1 MNLSQSSSIETESD
15 CIGFFS
21 RNRLADSAS
30 SGSLITAAVLSSI
43 ASPFTIYLNVL
54 VMVAVKIKR
63 RLQTH
68 PNILLAGMAVT
79 DLLVGLVV
87 QPLYI
92 TKTIFLLQG
101 KGFHEFC
108 GIEEAFTVSFTL
120 ASTASLLHLVLIS
133 GERYL
138 AMNHTFTHAYVVT
151 KTRLMVSSAVAWII
165 TVLSVIAIS
174 YFSDLLRFLFAVIVP
189 VIVVLQLLV
198 YKEARR
204 HEKQI
209 LSQQISLE
217 AGEKFENEKK
227 ALKLT
232 TTILAAIFA
241 CIFFPFIAM
250 LLTWRF
256 FGEVFSHE
264 IKNTV
269 RQLFFLLVML
279 NSVLNPII
287 YSVRARQFRVAF
299 IELLLRKNF
308 HEAQEFERKLFG
320 PRHSGGRPEDEQE
333 RDLQEQNEAGRNPV
347 QANRHQANGAVVLA
361 PGAIFDEND
370 ATSAEHEPVSSNAPG
385 STFRKAERT
394 LFAARHNDGRHEAGQ
409 ESDHRKQSDAAR
421 NSVQAN
427 QDKGNY
433 GSAIFLPGAIFDE
446 NDAASAENE
455 PISSNSPGSTF
466 KKAEEELSER
476 TNPVPATQNEEDEE
490 EVLVLG
496 ISLHYSH
503 TTASQNGN
511 I

>member
-1 MNLSQSSSIETESD
+1 MNFSHSSSIETESD

-21 RNRLADSAS
+21 RYRLADSAN
-30 SGSLITAAVLSSI
+30 SGSLITAAILSSI
-43 ASPFTIYLNVL
+43 ASPFTIFLNLL

-68 PNILLAGMAVT
+68 PNILLACMAVT

-92 TKTIFLLQG
+92 TKTILLLQG

-108 GIEEAFTVSFTL
+108 DIEEAFTVSFTL
-120 ASTASLLHLVLIS
+120 VSTASLLHLVLIS

-217 AGEKFENEKK
+217 AREKFENEKK

-241 CIFFPFIAM
+241 CVFFPFIAM
-250 LLTWRF
+250 LLTWRL
-256 FGEVFSHE
+256 FGEIFSHE

-269 RQLFFLLVML
+269 RQLFFLLVMF
-279 NSVLNPII
+279 NSVLNPVI

-299 IELLLRKNF
+299 IELLLRKSF
-308 HEAQEFERKLFG
+308 QEAEEFERKLFG
-320 PRHSGGRPEDEQE
+320 PRHSGGRPEDRQE
-333 RDLQEQNEAGRNPV
+333 RDQQEQNEAGRNPV
-347 QANRHQANGAVVLA
+347 QANQHQANGAVVLA
-361 PGAIFDEND
+361 PGAIFDVNDSASVEN
-370 ATSAEHEPVSSNAPG
+370 EPVASNAPG
-385 STFRKAERT
+385 STFSKAKRT
-394 LFAARHNDGRHEAGQ
+394 LFAPRHNDGRHDAGQ
-409 ESDHRKQSDAAR
+409 ESDHRKQSDAGR

-427 QDKGNY
+427 QHKGN
-433 GSAIFLPGAIFDE
+433 GSAILLPGAIFDQ

-455 PISSNSPGSTF
+455 PISSNSPGSIF
-466 KKAEEELSER
+466 KKAE
-476 TNPVPATQNEEDEE
+476 
-490 EVLVLG
+490 
-496 ISLHYSH
+496 
-503 TTASQNGN
+503 
-511 I
+511 